1 MSPILTRPVREQLE
15 HNRVIRALQVKW
27 QRRYGVEINLGNETT
42 ASARAAG
49 TRVYPDLVLTVA
61 ASGRR
66 PVRVVEVETAESV
79 NHLEAMSQWVS
90 IGKVRAPFSLYVPVG
105 SEDTARRL
113 CIHHKVKIAELWT
126 YHRSGGKLDFSLEE
140 RFTPVRERS
149 GSKAKASRK
158 STARKPSAGRKVVS
172 KKTTVRKSKTKSG
185 RSATRKSK
193 LGLKRR

>member
-27 QRRYGVEINLGNETT
+27 QRRYVVEINLGNETT
-42 ASARAAG
+42 ASARASG
-49 TRVYPDLVLTVA
+49 TRVYPDLVLMVA

-66 PVRVVEVETAESV
+66 PLKVVEVETAESV

-90 IGKVRAPFSLYVPVG
+90 IGKVRAPFLLYVPVG

-113 CIHHKVKIAELWT
+113 CAHHKVKIAELWT
-126 YHRSGGKLDFSLEE
+126 YHRSSGKLEFSLEK
-140 RFTPVRERS
+140 RFTRVRKES
-149 GSKAKASRK
+149 GSQTKDSRK
-158 STARKPSAGRKVVS
+158 STARKPSEGRKVVS
-172 KKTTVRKSKTKSG
+172 KRPTVRKSKKKSG
-185 RSATRKSK
+185 RSVTRKSK